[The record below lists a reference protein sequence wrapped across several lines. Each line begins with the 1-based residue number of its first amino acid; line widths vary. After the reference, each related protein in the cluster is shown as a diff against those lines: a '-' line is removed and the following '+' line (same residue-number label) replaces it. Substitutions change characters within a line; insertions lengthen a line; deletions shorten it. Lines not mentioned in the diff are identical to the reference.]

1 MARRL
6 LPLKD
11 EKRREKVKDLLGDL
25 QSAVK
30 PNDLLYWITVCS
42 TTLILIEELA
52 ILDYKLLIA
61 FVMGFALCFITSHGK
76 NKDGEAEEG

>member
-25 QSAVK
+25 QAAVK

-52 ILDYKLLIA
+52 ILDYKLIIA
-61 FVMGFALCFITSHGK
+61 FAMGFALSVITSNRN
-76 NKDGEAEEG
+76 NKDDEA